1 MSGPAAETAH
11 AAHSATTMRRG
22 LRAQLTAMAVVL
34 IAFTTLVTGYVTVSA
49 NLRNAQESAER
60 NASVL
65 AEAFAKAS
73 DFGLYTQNPSE
84 LAKAASIVDDVTIV
98 AGVEVYNVN
107 NRPIY
112 RELFQKISPE
122 RLEAAASN
130 GESVQ
135 LSPLGT
141 VRVYRIS
148 IPVYASGD
156 LPSTGARP
164 QSSRLLGTVDTL
176 VDLSSVQ
183 RRFQLSAL
191 YIVGCS
197 VLIGLLACVVA
208 WSISGRI
215 LRPVRDVLAGLR
227 DVSEGNFSHKL
238 PSADSS
244 ELGAL
249 ITGFN
254 QMIDGLRHYRSE
266 TVRAR
271 EILEQRVAVRTDA
284 LQREKERAEAASQT
298 KSEFLARMSHEIR
311 TPMNGVLGMT
321 ELLLTGAL
329 EKTERRYAETIRDSG
344 NALLELINDILDFS
358 KIEAGR
364 MELEQAPMAVWRLA
378 EEVTTM
384 LVGAARKRGLELVLD
399 VDPGIE
405 GQHLGDSARLRQVFV
420 NLVGNAIKFTEQGQV
435 ALRMRRIA
443 DASTDDVA
451 CMRFEVEDTGI
462 GIAEDKREQIFESF
476 AQEDGSTTR
485 RFGGSGLGLA
495 ICRQLVALMGGDLR
509 VDSELGSGSC
519 FHFEIDLPV
528 APDQDI
534 ARPELDHVRVLIADG
549 NRDSLGV
556 LERQLNAWSMQTETA
571 ADGVSAM
578 ALLGDTAKDID
589 VVIVDATLTLGPAPN
604 ATHLIS
610 TMTQHFADSDA
621 PAPALV
627 VTSTA
632 ERLREQTTGAQRIDT
647 VLTRPVT
654 RDALF
659 AAVSQAVSRNEG
671 VAPIEKAPVVANG
684 PAGHVLVVEDN
695 PVNQRVTTAM
705 LDRAHCTWEIATNGE
720 EALAALERSHFA
732 LVLMDCQMPVMDG
745 FVATRQLRERE
756 ATSGQTTVPV
766 IALTANALDG
776 DRERCAEAG
785 MDDYL
790 SKPFT
795 LSQLRDMLSR
805 WLPDASESS
814 ADVA

>member
-1 MSGPAAETAH
+1 
-11 AAHSATTMRRG
+11 
-22 LRAQLTAMAVVL
+22 MAVAL
-34 IAFTTLVTGYVTVSA
+34 IAFTTLVTGYVTVTA
-49 NLRNAQESAER
+49 NLRNAHESAER
-60 NASVL
+60 TASVL
-65 AEAFAKAS
+65 AEAFAKAA

-84 LAKAASIVDDVTIV
+84 LAKAASIVDDVAIV
-98 AGVEVYNVN
+98 AGVEVYNAD
-107 NRPIY
+107 NRRIY

-122 RLEAAASN
+122 RLEDAAGN
-130 GESVQ
+130 GDTIQ
-135 LSPLGT
+135 MSPLGT

-148 IPVYASGD
+148 IPVFASGD

-164 QSSRLLGTVDTL
+164 QPSQLLGTVDTL

-183 RRFQLSAL
+183 RRFQLSAV

-197 VLIGLLACVVA
+197 VLIGLFACLIA
-208 WSISGRI
+208 WSVSGRI

-249 ITGFN
+249 IAGFN
-254 QMIDGLRHYRSE
+254 QMIDGLRHYRRE

-271 EILEQRVAVRTDA
+271 EVLEQRVAVRTDD
-284 LQREKERAEAASQT
+284 LQREKERAEAASKT

-364 MELEQAPMAVWRLA
+364 MEIEQAPVAVWRLA
-378 EEVTTM
+378 EDVTMM
-384 LVGAARKRGLELVLD
+384 LVGAARKRGLELILD
-399 VDPGIE
+399 VAPTID
-405 GQHLGDSARLRQVFV
+405 GQHLGDSARLRQVLV
-420 NLVGNAIKFTEQGQV
+420 NLVGNAIKFTEQGQIV
-435 ALRMRRIA
+435 LRMRRV
-443 DASTDDVA
+443 ASA
-451 CMRFEVEDTGI
+451 AENRLERLRFEVEDTGI

-495 ICRQLVALMGGDLR
+495 ISRQLVALMGSELR
-509 VDSELGSGSC
+509 VDSELGAGSC

-528 APDQDI
+528 ATDSTLE
-534 ARPELDHVRVLIADG
+534 RRELGDLRVLVADG
-549 NRDSLGV
+549 NADSLGV
-556 LERQLNAWSMQTETA
+556 LERQLSAWSIDTETA
-571 ADGVSAM
+571 ADGASAM
-578 ALLGDTAKDID
+578 DLLREAPQDFD
-589 VVIVDATLTLGPAPN
+589 VVIVDATLTVGQDADAPS
-604 ATHLIS
+604 LIS
-610 TMTQHFADSDA
+610 AMTQRFADAAAGS
-621 PAPALV
+621 PAFV

-632 ERLREQTTGAQRIDT
+632 ERLREQTTGSHRIDT

-659 AAVSQAVSRNEG
+659 TSLDQALAHNQSVE
-671 VAPIEKAPVVANG
+671 PIECAPVTAPG
-684 PAGHVLVVEDN
+684 SAGHVLVVEDN

-705 LDRAHCTWEIATNGE
+705 LDRAQCTWEIASNGE
-720 EALAALERSHFA
+720 EALAALERHDFT

-745 FVATRQLRERE
+745 FVATRRLREQE
-756 ATSGQTTVPV
+756 TTLAQPPIPV

-805 WLPDASESS
+805 WLPEAAESS

>member
-1 MSGPAAETAH
+1 MSGPEADAAP
-11 AAHSATTMRRG
+11 AAHSATPMRRG
-22 LRAQLTAMAVVL
+22 LRAQLTAMAVAL
-34 IAFTTLVTGYVTVSA
+34 IAFTTLVTGSVTVSA

-60 NASVL
+60 TASVL
-65 AEAFAKAS
+65 AEAFAKAA

-84 LAKAASIVDDVTIV
+84 LAKAASIVDDVAIV
-98 AGVEVYNVN
+98 AGVEVYNGD
-107 NRPIY
+107 NRRIY
-112 RELFQKISPE
+112 RELFQKVSPE
-122 RLEAAASN
+122 RLEAAVSN
-130 GESVQ
+130 GDGIQ
-135 LSPLGT
+135 MSPFGT
-141 VRVYRIS
+141 VPVYRIS
-148 IPVYASGD
+148 IPVYASSD
-156 LPSTGARP
+156 LPAVGARP
-164 QSSRLLGTVDTL
+164 QPNRLLGTVDTI

-197 VLIGLLACVVA
+197 VLIGLFACVLA
-208 WSISGRI
+208 WSVSGRI

-271 EILEQRVAVRTDA
+271 EVLEQRVAVRTDA
-284 LQREKERAEAASQT
+284 LQREKERAEAASKT

-384 LVGAARKRGLELVLD
+384 LVGAARNRGLELVLD
-399 VDPGIE
+399 VDPAIE

-420 NLVGNAIKFTEQGQV
+420 NLVGNAIKFTEHGQV
-435 ALRMRRIA
+435 VLRLRRNA
-443 DASTDDVA
+443 HASTDDVA
-451 CMRFEVEDTGI
+451 CVRCEVEDTGI

-528 APDQDI
+528 APDCDL
-534 ARPELDHVRVLIADG
+534 ARPDLSNIHVLIADG

-556 LERQLNAWSMQTETA
+556 LERQLGAWSIHSETA

-578 ALLGDTAKDID
+578 ALLRDKAKHLD
-589 VVIVDATLTLGPAPN
+589 VIIVDAALTVGPDSN
-604 ATHLIS
+604 ATPLIS
-610 TMTQHFADSDA
+610 AMTQHCANSDA
-621 PAPALV
+621 PGPAFV

-632 ERLREQTTGAQRIDT
+632 ERLREQTTGSHRIDT

-654 RDALF
+654 REALF
-659 AAVSQAVSRNEG
+659 AALDQALARHQDAE
-671 VAPIEKAPVVANG
+671 PIERAPVAAPGQV
-684 PAGHVLVVEDN
+684 GHVLVVEDN

-705 LDRAHCTWEIATNGE
+705 LDRAHCTWEIAANGE
-720 EALAALERSHFA
+720 EALAALERSNFTA
-732 LVLMDCQMPVMDG
+732 VLMDCQMPVMDG
-745 FVATRQLRERE
+745 FVATRALRERE
-756 ATSGQTTVPV
+756 ARLEQVPVPV

-805 WLPDASESS
+805 WLPEDAASS